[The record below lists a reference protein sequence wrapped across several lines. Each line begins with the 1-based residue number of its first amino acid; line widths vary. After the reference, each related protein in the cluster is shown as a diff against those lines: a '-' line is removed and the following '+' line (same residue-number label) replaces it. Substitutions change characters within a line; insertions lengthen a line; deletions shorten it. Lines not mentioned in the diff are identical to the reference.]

1 MARKHEDK
9 WYVAGLNA
17 EKQDK
22 ELTLELPMFEGES
35 SVNYYTDDDKGYASL
50 TELKVDNGK
59 VKISMKPNG
68 GFIIK

>member
-1 MARKHEDK
+1 
-9 WYVAGLNA
+9 
-17 EKQDK
+17 
-22 ELTLELPMFEGES
+22 MFEGES

-68 GFIIK
+68 GFIIKQIF